1 MLLGR
6 LATAPVRWCR
16 QRPSVPP
23 VRRPPQSTQA
33 EASPGRARRLAA
45 RLSIELGAVST
56 EYGLVLILIAI
67 AIIAAATAF
76 GLAVSGLFDRGAS
89 EVGSV

>member
-1 MLLGR
+1 
-6 LATAPVRWCR
+6 V
-16 QRPSVPP
+16 
-23 VRRPPQSTQA
+23 
-33 EASPGRARRLAA
+33 
-45 RLSIELGAVST
+45 ELGAVST

>member
-1 MLLGR
+1 MLLDR
-6 LATAPVRWCR
+6 LETVPVRSCR
-16 QRPSVPP
+16 QHPSVPP
-23 VRRPPQSTQA
+23 VRRPPQSA
-33 EASPGRARRLAA
+33 ETGAPGRARRLAA
-45 RLSIELGAVST
+45 RLSVELGAVST